1 MRFSELVLPHPRV
14 TRKHRIHQRMNN
26 HQYNILHMQQIP
38 KPEAHDPPLIPPR
51 PVHSSLNLKTK
62 VVLGISIVMKN
73 TYPV

>member
-1 MRFSELVLPHPRV
+1 
-14 TRKHRIHQRMNN
+14 
-26 HQYNILHMQQIP
+26 MQQIP

-62 VVLGISIVMKN
+62 VILGISIVMKN